1 MPYSVAFHGARGSV
15 PTPGEGTVRYGG
27 NTPCLQ
33 LQRAGDTGGMT
44 ILDAGTGIRQAG
56 QNLVADLAYGTVS
69 VDLILTHTHWDHIQG
84 LPFFLPLLEEGN
96 QVRIW
101 GPKQGE
107 VDLES
112 ILRDQM
118 RPVVFPVPLDMLA
131 ADVTVSHVSVGTFP
145 VDGFTVRAMRMRHP
159 GVTLGYVLEPT
170 DGGQSIA
177 FVPDNELSG
186 GAYDVGAT
194 WREEFVEFLR
204 GTHVLVHDAM
214 YTSEELPTFDGWG
227 HSSHLEAVRIAH
239 DAEVP
244 ELVLFHH
251 RPEHNDGTIDAMLE
265 EAREAAARLGGVE
278 VQAAYEGMKLN
289 L

>member
-1 MPYSVAFHGARGSV
+1 MAYSATFWGARGSV
-15 PTPGEGTVRYGG
+15 PTPGPGTVRYGG
-27 NTPCLQ
+27 NTPCIQ
-33 LQRAGDTGGMT
+33 LQRGGDTGGMT
-44 ILDAGTGIRQAG
+44 ILDAGTGIRRAG
-56 QNLVADLAYGTVS
+56 RDLVADLAHGTVS
-69 VDLILTHTHWDHIQG
+69 VDLMLTHTHWDHIQG
-84 LPFFLPLLEEGN
+84 LPFFLPLLDKGN
-96 QVRIW
+96 HVRIR

-131 ADVTVSHVSVGTFP
+131 ADLTVSHVQAGSFA
-145 VDGFTVRAMRMRHP
+145 VDGFAVRAMRMRHP

-186 GAYDVGAT
+186 GEYDVGAS
-194 WREEFVEFLR
+194 WREEFVRFLG
-204 GTHVLVHDAM
+204 GTSVLVHDAM
-214 YTSEELPTFDGWG
+214 YTAEELPGFDGWG
-227 HSSHLEAVRIAH
+227 HSSHLEAVQIAH
-239 DAEVP
+239 EAGVP
-244 ELVLFHH
+244 TLVLFHH
-251 RPEHNDGTIDAMLE
+251 RPEHDDGTIDAMLD
-265 EAREAAARLGGVE
+265 EAREAAERLGGME